1 MRLRKNTHSLDK
13 EQDKRRFVK
22 FSDQLYKNNNI
33 RLLDLLLRGWIYTDK
48 SCIFASDW
56 IKRKRGNRQV
66 PSFLWISGIV
76 KKIESLVVEEKTRDL
91 LEKKYEEAD
100 YQDCFTVEVNY
111 NTANKK
117 LQVFVDSDS
126 GMTFRKCQRLS
137 RYLESFIDEENWL
150 GEKYTLEVSSPGV
163 DRPLILPRQ
172 FKKNI
177 GRRLEVDV
185 KEEQKTQKGELIK
198 ASDEGIVLAFQKTR
212 KQGKKKIKE
221 DVELE
226 IPYDQI
232 EKAIVKISFKK

>member
-1 MRLRKNTHSLDK
+1 M
-13 EQDKRRFVK
+13 
-22 FSDQLYKNNNI
+22 I
-33 RLLDLLLRGWIYTDK
+33 
-48 SCIFASDW
+48 
-56 IKRKRGNRQV
+56 
-66 PSFLWISGIV
+66 
-76 KKIESLVVEEKTRDL
+76 EEKTRDL

-100 YQDCFTVEVNY
+100 YQDCFTVEVKY

-126 GMTFRKCQRLS
+126 GMTFRKCQRIS

-163 DRPLILPRQ
+163 DRPLLLPRQ
-172 FKKNI
+172 YRKNL
-177 GRRLEVDV
+177 GRRLEVDI
-185 KEEQKTQKGELIK
+185 KEEKKTQKGELIK
-198 ASDEGIVLAFQKTR
+198 ADDEKIILAFQKTR